1 MITVISHELLTKG
14 DVAAILESTGS
25 EYVHVSSKPKNVA
38 IINLGMAPQHFSVFK
53 ANSALN
59 IFGKNFKPATLDKL
73 GTEVCIL
80 SDGILSTEEF
90 ATLSQQLTALVGK
103 MTLVG
108 VGIGKELVMAATGTA
123 DQWMVKD
130 NLWSHPASG
139 AWAVDSYEQLNT
151 LGIL

>member
-25 EYVHVSSKPKNVA
+25 EYVHISSVAKKVA

-53 ANSALN
+53 SGNALN
-59 IFGKNFKPATLDKL
+59 VFGKQFKSSTLEKL
-73 GTEVCIL
+73 GTDVCVI

-90 ATLSQQLTALVGK
+90 TSLSEQISELVGK
-103 MTLVG
+103 MTLIG
-108 VGIGKELVMAATGTA
+108 IGIGKELIMAATNTDETWQLEA
-123 DQWMVKD
+123 DAWSLPGKD
-130 NLWSHPASG
+130 AYG
-139 AWAVDSYEQLNT
+139 VETYAAAAG